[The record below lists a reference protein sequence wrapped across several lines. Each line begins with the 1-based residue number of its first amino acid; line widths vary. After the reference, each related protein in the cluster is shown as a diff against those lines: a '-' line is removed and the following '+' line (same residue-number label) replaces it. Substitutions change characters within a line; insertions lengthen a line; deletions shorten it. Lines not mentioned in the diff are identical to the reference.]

1 MMLIEQTTVATA
13 SLPVDAFKEHL
24 RLGTGFADDALQDTV
39 LETSLRAAMAAIEA
53 RTGKVLITRTFL
65 WSLSAWRTRGKQAL
79 PVAPVQSI
87 TGVIVVDRDGVETVY
102 DSESYG
108 LAKDDQR
115 PSIVAFSGCLPASAL
130 GGSAEITFEAGF
142 GATWAAIPADLAQA
156 VYLLAAHY
164 YEHRHA
170 TATRDDHM
178 PFGVSSLIER
188 YRTVRLLG
196 GGAK

>member
-39 LETSLRAAMAAIEA
+39 LETCLRAAMAAIEA

-65 WSLSAWRTRGKQAL
+65 WSLTAWRAREKQAL

-87 TGVIVVDRDGVETVY
+87 TDVTIIEREGSETTY
-102 DSESYG
+102 DSEYYG

-115 PSIVAFSGCLPASAL
+115 PSIVAFSGCLPAISL
-130 GGSAEITFEAGF
+130 GGSVEITFEAGF
-142 GATWAAIPADLAQA
+142 GTDWSDIPADLSQA
-156 VYLLAAHY
+156 VMLLAAHY